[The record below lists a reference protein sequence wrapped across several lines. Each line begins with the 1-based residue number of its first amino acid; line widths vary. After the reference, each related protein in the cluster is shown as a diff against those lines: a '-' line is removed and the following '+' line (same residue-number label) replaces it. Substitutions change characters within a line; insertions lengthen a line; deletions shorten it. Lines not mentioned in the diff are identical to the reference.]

1 MSLHSDLDKWIDRI
15 SRLALIKIEPNG
27 RGRLLK
33 DLMRILEFFE
43 EIRKLKLEGVDPLFH
58 VVEHGGKLRDDVES
72 QALDLKDV
80 LMNVKEHEEGFVKG
94 PKTV

>member
-1 MSLHSDLDKWIDRI
+1 MSLRSDLDKWMDKI
-15 SRLALIKIEPNG
+15 SRLALIKIESNE

-43 EIRKLKLEGVDPLFH
+43 EIRKLKLEGIDPLFH
-58 VVEHGGKLRDDVES
+58 VIEHGGKLRNDIES
-72 QALDLKDV
+72 QVLDLKEV
-80 LMNVKEHEEGFVKG
+80 LMNIKEHEEGFVKG